1 MMKENA
7 RDTFTSPARNVMIAN
22 RLYIVED
29 PLVALE
35 KALVPEATIRA
46 QLAGNPPYFL
56 DTLKRNKNEN
66 SQMILDACKGQRPM
80 IVCSSKDVLTI
91 EQQSRRA
98 TLPRAPSCC
107 SLLPDPC
114 ILARQPSVIG
124 LNHVSPLLQRD
135 WLHIRLPCIGIQK
148 RCSAGILV

>member
-1 MMKENA
+1 MPGTHLPSLHDPTGDA
-7 RDTFTSPARNVMIAN
+7 MIAN

-29 PLVALE
+29 PFVALE
-35 KALVPEATIRA
+35 KALVPEATISCSVSRR
-46 QLAGNPPYFL
+46 PFVFP

-66 SQMILDACKGQRPM
+66 SQMILDARKGQRPM
-80 IVCSSKDVLTI
+80 IVCSSKNVLTI

-98 TLPRAPSCC
+98 TLPRAPSRC

-124 LNHVSPLLQRD
+124 LNHV
-135 WLHIRLPCIGIQK
+135 
-148 RCSAGILV
+148 